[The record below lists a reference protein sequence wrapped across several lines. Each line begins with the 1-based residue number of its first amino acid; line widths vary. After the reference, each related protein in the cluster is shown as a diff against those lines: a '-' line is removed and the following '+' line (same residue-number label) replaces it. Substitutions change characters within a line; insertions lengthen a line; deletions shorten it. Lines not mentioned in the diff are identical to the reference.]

1 MFLFFL
7 EVEMRKDVGLK
18 AQQVWKQEK
27 HGASSHLTKY
37 SRCEASWNVKK
48 IYIDR
53 EMLATIANHIHF
65 QHLLCYLATS
75 SLRTCWQPE
84 TRYYQLQE
92 AFPCF
97 SFFCLLLAISI
108 LFLLNLSS
116 AVTSHSLSHF
126 FHCRRGKPLLVLF
139 LAFLKYINTHTH
151 THTEGGREGEII
163 CVSKRWPPGE

>member
-1 MFLFFL
+1 
-7 EVEMRKDVGLK
+7 MRKDVGLK

-151 THTEGGREGEII
+151 TEGGREGEII